1 VKDKRRRAV
10 PASTRAGPVPVETE
24 LKLALDPAAAATLA
38 RHPALK
44 ALKRGRARNARLVAT
59 YFDTVDGDL
68 AAAGIGLR
76 LRREGNHVVQTVK
89 GPAGSDRTVGMG
101 SRAEYEWPVTSAR
114 LDPLRFATT
123 PFRRVLG
130 KAEQRG
136 LAARFVTDY
145 VRTSIPL
152 TFPDSTMATL
162 CIDIGEIRTDDGGPL
177 VRAPLHE
184 IELELEA
191 GDPLRL
197 FELAQLLAQT
207 LPLTLEPASKAE
219 RGYRLREPAT
229 LAPVRAFDADL
240 DKSATASEAFAA
252 IIRACLAQI
261 EGNATGLCGDD
272 DPEWIHQMRIGV
284 RRLRACLSLGRAAFP
299 AAQLEPLRV
308 ELRWLAQSL
317 GPTRDLDVFVTSTL
331 PAFKTALA
339 RGSGAG
345 PLDGALRSL
354 VARAR
359 RQRTLARSAA
369 RAAVSSSRFVR
380 LMLAAAALAA
390 QPAGGNATEPAPE
403 FDVRTDSARDFAR
416 PLLKRRHRQLLE
428 LGHDLAHAQ
437 PAARHAARLA
447 AKKLRYAT
455 EFFAPLF
462 PRKRTRDYRRALAVL
477 QEELGLWNDAAVAA
491 GLAAAISGAESA
503 VAAAFSG
510 AAAAAGAARE
520 ESLTQAWDAFAKVST
535 FWTRH

>member
-1 VKDKRRRAV
+1 MKDKRRRAV

-89 GPAGSDRTVGMG
+89 GPAGSDRAVGMG

-177 VRAPLHE
+177 VRTPLHE

-261 EGNATGLCGDD
+261 EGNAAGLCGDD

-317 GPTRDLDVFVTSTL
+317 GPARDLDVFVTSTL

-369 RAAVSSSRFVR
+369 RAAVSTSRFVR

-390 QPAGGNATEPAPE
+390 QPAGGKATEPAPE

-462 PRKRTRDYRRALAVL
+462 PKKRTRNYRRALAML

-520 ESLTQAWDAFAKVST
+520 QALTQAWDAFAKVST

>member
-317 GPTRDLDVFVTSTL
+317 GPARDLDVFVTSTL

>member
-1 VKDKRRRAV
+1 MKDKPRRAV
-10 PASTRAGPVPVETE
+10 AASTRAGSVPVETE
-24 LKLALDPAAAATLA
+24 LKLALDPAAAATVA
-38 RHPALK
+38 RHPAVK
-44 ALKRGRARNARLVAT
+44 TLKRGHARNARLIAT

-76 LRREGNHVVQTVK
+76 LRREGKHIVQTVK
-89 GPAGSDRTVGMG
+89 GPTGSDRTAGMG

-130 KAEQRG
+130 KAEKRG

-162 CIDIGEIRTDDGGPL
+162 CIDIGEIRTVDGGPL

-197 FELAQLLAQT
+197 LELAQLLAQT

-252 IIRACLAQI
+252 IIHACLAQI
-261 EGNATGLCGDD
+261 EGNAAGLCSDD

-308 ELRWLAQSL
+308 ELRWLAQAL
-317 GPTRDLDVFVTSTL
+317 GPARDLDVFVTSTL

-359 RQRTLARSAA
+359 RQRTLSRSAA
-369 RAAVSSSRFVR
+369 RAAVSSSRFVH
-380 LMLAAAALAA
+380 LILAAAALAA
-390 QPAGGNATEPAPE
+390 QPAGTNATEPAPT
-403 FDVRTDSARDFAR
+403 FDVCTGLARDFAR

-491 GLAAAISGAESA
+491 GLAATISGAESA

-520 ESLTQAWDAFAKVST
+520 QALTQAWDAFAKASS

>member
-24 LKLALDPAAAATLA
+24 LKLAFDPAAAATLA